1 MARLFGTDGVRGIAN
16 AELSC
21 ELALGLG
28 RAGATV
34 LARRAAGRVRLVVGR
49 DTRRSGDLLEA
60 ALAAGA
66 MSVGADVLRLG
77 VATTPAVAY
86 LVREL
91 GAEAGVVIS
100 ASHNPAE
107 YNGIKFFDADG
118 YKLADALEDEIAAML
133 DRRWQGLPTGQGLG
147 WGEDRSADLDRYV
160 AFIAGLAG
168 TVAGLRIVC
177 DCANGA
183 ASRLAPAAFTRAGA
197 NVTTVAA
204 EPDGL
209 NINADCGSLHPA
221 GLARAVV
228 ERGAHVGFAFDGDAD
243 RLIAVDERGQIVDGD
258 RLMAVLGCDLLNR
271 GELPGGTVV
280 ATVMS
285 NLGLELCLEAAGGRL
300 RRTRVGDRYV
310 LEEMR
315 AHGYVLGGE
324 QSGHIIFLDHH
335 TTGDGL
341 TTAAMLARLLYRS
354 GRPLSELG
362 AIMPVLPQVLRN
374 LHVVRR
380 EGLEENPQLA
390 AAVDHARRAL
400 GPRGRVLVRPSGTE
414 PLVRVMVEGED
425 PEQVARTAEEIA
437 GVVAAEFGVV

>member
-1 MARLFGTDGVRGIAN
+1 MPRLFGTDGVRGVAN
-16 AELSC
+16 TELTC
-21 ELALGLG
+21 ELALNLG

-34 LARRAAGRVRLVVGR
+34 LARRAAGRVRMVVGQ
-49 DTRRSGDLLEA
+49 DTRRSGELLEA

-86 LVREL
+86 LVRML
-91 GAEAGVVIS
+91 GADGGVVIS

-133 DRRWQGLPTGQGLG
+133 GGPWSELPTGGALG
-147 WGEDRSADLDRYV
+147 WGEDRADDLEQYV

-168 TVAGLRIVC
+168 PLGGLRIVC

-183 ASRLAPAAFTRAGA
+183 AWSLAPAALRLAGA
-197 NVTTVAA
+197 HVTTVAA

-209 NINADCGSLHPA
+209 NINADCGSLHPQ
-221 GLARAVV
+221 GLAGAVV
-228 ERGAHVGFAFDGDAD
+228 ARGAHVGFAFDGDAD
-243 RLIAVDERGQIVDGD
+243 RLIAVDERGQAVDGD
-258 RLMAVLGCDLLNR
+258 RLLAILGCDLLAR
-271 GELPGGTVV
+271 GQLPGGTVV

-285 NLGLELCLEAAGGRL
+285 NLGLELCLEARGGRL
-300 RRTRVGDRYV
+300 ARTRVGDRYV

-315 AHGYVLGGE
+315 ANGYALGGE
-324 QSGHIIFLDHH
+324 QSGHIIFLEHH

-341 TTAAMLARLLYRS
+341 TTAAMLAALLCRS
-354 GRPLSELG
+354 GRPLSELAG
-362 AIMPVLPQVLRN
+362 IMPVLPQVLRN
-374 LHVVRR
+374 LQVARR
-380 EGLEENPQLA
+380 EGLEDNAQLA
-390 AAVDHARRAL
+390 AAVHQARKTL

-425 PEQVARTAEEIA
+425 PEQVSRAADEIA